1 VQYKY
6 SKRAQTA
13 FFEKP
18 IENYFFVKYAQS
30 RKGME
35 FLQRKPAASKD
46 EVKRERLLRDTNQLK
61 QEALDILKQRALVS
75 GPNKGMINF
84 FLEDL

>member
-1 VQYKY
+1 MQYKY

-30 RKGME
+30 RKGIE
-35 FLQRKPAASKD
+35 FLERKPAASKD
-46 EVKRERLLRDTNQLK
+46 DLKRERLLRDTNDLK
-61 QEALDILKQRALVS
+61 NEAIGILKELARVS
-75 GPNKGMINF
+75 GPNQGMVKF
-84 FLEDL
+84 FL

>member
-30 RKGME
+30 RKGIE
-35 FLQRKPAASKD
+35 FLERKPAASKD
-46 EVKRERLLRDTNQLK
+46 DLKRERLLRDTNDLK
-61 QEALDILKQRALVS
+61 NEAIGILKELARVS
-75 GPNKGMINF
+75 GPNQGMVKF
-84 FLEDL
+84 FL